1 MPMPCRTTS
10 AAVMSVPETLRPFSS
25 QVKVTKIG
33 LSLTLRTASTAAR
46 ASERVIMV
54 SMTNRSTPGAFQTGG
69 LLGVDVHQLLE
80 GHVAQ
85 RGEERAGGGHI
96 ACPQGL
102 PCTAWADSSARRP
115 VVVGG
120 AS

>member
-54 SMTNRSTPGAFQTGG
+54 SMTNRSTPARSRP
-69 LLGVDVHQLLE
+69 
-80 GHVAQ
+80 A
-85 RGEERAGGGHI
+85 
-96 ACPQGL
+96 AC
-102 PCTAWADSSARRP
+102 S
-115 VVVGG
+115 V
-120 AS
+120 